1 MFGIIKTVI
10 ETGQF
15 ELSDI
20 LKKIEKQ
27 WLEMRITDE
36 QKNTLI
42 QLARENARVQDSI
55 GFVDLLNEIA
65 DLKKR
70 VEVLETKLKEVP
82 EEPQEPVEIYE
93 EFITG
98 KWYYA
103 GNRIK
108 FNGKNYECIAPEN
121 VVCVWNPN
129 DYPAY
134 WKLVE

>member
-1 MFGIIKTVI
+1 MFGIIKAVI

-27 WLEMRITDE
+27 WLEMRITDS
-36 QKNTLI
+36 QKDVLI

-55 GFVDLLNEIA
+55 NILDLLKEIV

-70 VEVLETKLKEVP
+70 VEVLEKQKAPDTET
-82 EEPQEPVEIYE
+82 QEPSELYG
-93 EFITG
+93 EFIVG

-103 GNRIK
+103 GDRIN
-108 FNGKNYECIAPEN
+108 FNGKSYECIAPEG

-134 WKLVE
+134 WKVIE

>member
-10 ETGQF
+10 ESGQF

-36 QKNTLI
+36 QKDVLI

-55 GFVDLLNEIA
+55 SFADLLKEVA

-70 VEVLETKLKEVP
+70 VEVLEKQNEAPDTET
-82 EEPQEPVEIYE
+82 QEPSELYV
-93 EFITG
+93 EFIVG

-103 GNRIK
+103 GDRIK
-108 FNGKNYECIAPEN
+108 FNGNNYECIAPDG

-134 WKLVE
+134 WKVIE

>member
-20 LKKIEKQ
+20 LKKIDSQ
-27 WLEMRITDE
+27 WISRKITDE
-36 QKNTLI
+36 QKETLI
-42 QLARENARVQDSI
+42 QLAQENANVQDSI
-55 GFVDLLNEIA
+55 SFADLLKEIA

-70 VEVLETKLKEVP
+70 VEVLEKQKAPDTET
-82 EEPQEPVEIYE
+82 QEPSELYG
-93 EFITG
+93 EFIVG

-103 GNRIK
+103 GDRIN
-108 FNGKNYECIAPEN
+108 FNGKSYECIAPDN

-134 WKLVE
+134 WKVIE